1 MNTFGAKSLQRRSS
15 ERWGLM
21 GLHACLRTRHGSLE
35 HLASLQ
41 LRGGG
46 GGSAGLGAGKAAG
59 TGEHS
64 GPRRMAGPSCRSLNK
79 REQLPQGHRA
89 PFTDPP

>member
-21 GLHACLRTRHGSLE
+21 GLHACLRTWHGSLE

-46 GGSAGLGAGKAAG
+46 AAVQDWGLERLQGQASIVAPDGWLG
-59 TGEHS
+59 QV
-64 GPRRMAGPSCRSLNK
+64 AGP
-79 REQLPQGHRA
+79 
-89 PFTDPP
+89 

>member
-46 GGSAGLGAGKAAG
+46 GRQCR
-59 TGEHS
+59 TG
-64 GPRRMAGPSCRSLNK
+64 GWKGCRDRRA
-79 REQLPQGHRA
+79 
-89 PFTDPP
+89 